1 MAMGTRKKRQRQE
14 SLWYGGELAAAPGHP
29 FYTRLNEVLEAAGF
43 DPFCETQCA
52 KFYHQK
58 LGRPS
63 LPPGQY
69 FRVMMIGFFEG
80 LDSERGIAWRLADSL
95 TLRQFLSIGLDE
107 STPDHVTISR
117 TRRLIDAETHQRIF
131 SWVLEQLAVSGLIKG
146 KTIGVDS
153 TTLEA
158 NAAMKSIVRRDTGES
173 YMAYLKRLAEAEGIE
188 AQDAAALLRM
198 DRKRKKKTSNEEWK
212 NPIDE
217 EAEITK
223 LKDGRTALA
232 YKAENAV
239 DMETG
244 AIVAVTTH
252 GGAAA
257 DTATVTETVIEAGV
271 AVAEL
276 MEVEPAE
283 GQSGVH
289 PEGVQE
295 VVADKGYHSNDV
307 LVELAELEVRSYI
320 AEPDRGPRNWDGR
333 QIEKQ
338 AVYGNRRRIQGPRGK
353 RLQRQRGERIERN
366 FAHQFDTGGLDRLY
380 VRGLDNVHKKL
391 LIQAAACNLALL
403 MRSIYGSGKPRAAH
417 EGVIEL
423 VFALLALMKPL
434 DALWV
439 PQSANLGNCDRPLC
453 PLKYPPDSWQT
464 TKNGQFRH
472 GLLSFSYDSEHAEL
486 PILLIQNLITKI
498 PIPIP
503 IPPITPLNP
512 PLGLVPP
519 IPKNV
524 RWIDMTAKLS
534 PIQAVMIGLA
544 KAARSADAVSATG
557 TASA

>member
-1 MAMGTRKKRQRQE
+1 
-14 SLWYGGELAAAPGHP
+14 
-29 FYTRLNEVLEAAGF
+29 VLDAAGF
-43 DPFCETQCA
+43 DSFCETQGA
-52 KFYHQK
+52 RFYHQK

-173 YMAYLKRLAEAEGIE
+173 YMAYLKRLAEAEGME
-188 AQDAAALLRM
+188 ARDAAALLRM
-198 DRKRKKKTSNEEWK
+198 DRKRKKKTSNEDWK

-232 YKAENAV
+232 YKAEDAV

-257 DTATVTETVIEAGV
+257 DTATVTETVVEAGV

-283 GQSGVH
+283 GESGVH

-307 LVELAELEVRSYI
+307 LVELAELKVRSYI
-320 AEPDRGPRNWDGR
+320 AEPDRGLRNWDGR

-403 MRSIYGSGKPRAAH
+403 MRSMYGSGKPRAAH

-423 VFALLALMKPL
+423 VFAFLALMKAF
-434 DALWV
+434 DALWT
-439 PQSANLGNCDRPLC
+439 PQSANPGD
-453 PLKYPPDSWQT
+453 
-464 TKNGQFRH
+464 F
-472 GLLSFSYDSEHAEL
+472 
-486 PILLIQNLITKI
+486 
-498 PIPIP
+498 
-503 IPPITPLNP
+503 
-512 PLGLVPP
+512 
-519 IPKNV
+519 
-524 RWIDMTAKLS
+524 
-534 PIQAVMIGLA
+534 AV
-544 KAARSADAVSATG
+544 
-557 TASA
+557 

>member
-1 MAMGTRKKRQRQE
+1 MGTRKKRQRQE
-14 SLWYGGELAAAPGHP
+14 NLWYGGELPAAPGHP
-29 FYTRLNEVLEAAGF
+29 FYQRLNDVLDAAGF
-43 DPFCETQCA
+43 DSFCETQCA
-52 KFYHQK
+52 GFYHHK

-95 TLRQFLSIGLDE
+95 TLRQFLSIGMDE

-117 TRRLIDAETHQRIF
+117 TRRLVNAETHQRIF
-131 SWVLEQLAVSGLIKG
+131 SWVLVQLAQSGLIRG

-158 NAAMKSIVRRDTGES
+158 NAAMKSIIRRDTGES
-173 YMAYLKRLAEAEGIE
+173 YMAYLQRLAEAEGIE
-188 AQDAAALLRM
+188 AKDAAALLRM
-198 DRKRKKKTSNEEWK
+198 DRKRAKKTSNEDWQH
-212 NPIDE
+212 PIDE

-257 DTATVTETVIEAGV
+257 DTTTVTETVIEAGV

-289 PEGVQE
+289 PKGVQE

-307 LVELAELEVRSYI
+307 LVGLAALEVRSYI
-320 AEPDRGPRNWDGR
+320 AEPDRGPRNWDDR
-333 QIEKQ
+333 EMEKQ
-338 AVYGNRRRIQGPRGK
+338 AVYDNRRRIRGNRGK

-380 VRGLDNVHKKL
+380 VRGLDNVHKKF

-403 MRSIYGSGKPRAAH
+403 MRSLYGSGKPRSAH
-417 EGVIEL
+417 EGLIEL
-423 VFALLALMKPL
+423 LFAFLALMKAF
-434 DALWV
+434 DALWA
-439 PQSANLGNCDRPLC
+439 PQSR
-453 PLKYPPDSWQT
+453 
-464 TKNGQFRH
+464 
-472 GLLSFSYDSEHAEL
+472 
-486 PILLIQNLITKI
+486 I
-498 PIPIP
+498 
-503 IPPITPLNP
+503 
-512 PLGLVPP
+512 
-519 IPKNV
+519 
-524 RWIDMTAKLS
+524 
-534 PIQAVMIGLA
+534 
-544 KAARSADAVSATG
+544 SATM
-557 TASA
+557 ASSLIIQSTSPNLSVSLEKPVV

>member
-1 MAMGTRKKRQRQE
+1 MAMGTRKMRERQE
-14 SLWYGGELAAAPGHP
+14 DLWYGGELPTAPGHP
-29 FYTRLNEVLEAAGF
+29 FYKRLNEVLDNAEF
-43 DPFCETQCA
+43 DPFCETNCA
-52 KFYHQK
+52 SFYHDK

-69 FRVMMIGFFEG
+69 FRIMMIGFFEG

-107 STPDHVTISR
+107 KTPDHVTISR
-117 TRRLIDAETHQRIF
+117 TRRLIDGETHQQVF
-131 SWVLEQLAVSGLIKG
+131 TWVLERLAQGGLIKG

-188 AQDAAALLRM
+188 APDAAALLRM
-198 DRKRKKKTSNEEWK
+198 DRKRKKKTSNEDWK
-212 NPIDE
+212 SPSDG

-252 GGAAA
+252 SGAAA
-257 DTATVTETVIEAGV
+257 DTATVQETVMEAGI
-271 AVAEL
+271 AVAGL
-276 MEVEPAE
+276 IAEPTPE
-283 GQSGVH
+283 GKYEVH

-307 LVELAELEVRSYI
+307 MVGLVDMDVRSYV
-320 AEPDRGPRNWDGR
+320 AEPDRGTRHWDGKEA
-333 QIEKQ
+333 EKE
-338 AVYGNRRRIQGPRGK
+338 AVYGNRGRVQGERGK

-380 VRGLDNVHKKL
+380 VRGLANVHKKF

-403 MRSIYGSGKPRAAH
+403 MRATSGSGKPRAAH
-417 EGVIEL
+417 DRAAEAILMVLAVVKAVEDLFVSGCAFFRSHSPVVSPTRRLRFDFCRRGETGV
-423 VFALLALMKPL
+423 
-434 DALWV
+434 
-439 PQSANLGNCDRPLC
+439 
-453 PLKYPPDSWQT
+453 
-464 TKNGQFRH
+464 
-472 GLLSFSYDSEHAEL
+472 
-486 PILLIQNLITKI
+486 
-498 PIPIP
+498 
-503 IPPITPLNP
+503 
-512 PLGLVPP
+512 
-519 IPKNV
+519 
-524 RWIDMTAKLS
+524 
-534 PIQAVMIGLA
+534 
-544 KAARSADAVSATG
+544 
-557 TASA
+557 